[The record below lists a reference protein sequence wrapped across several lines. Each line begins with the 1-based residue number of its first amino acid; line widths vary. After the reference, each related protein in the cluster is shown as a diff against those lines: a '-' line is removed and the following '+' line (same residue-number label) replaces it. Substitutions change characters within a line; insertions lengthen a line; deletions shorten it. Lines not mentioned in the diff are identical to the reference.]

1 MANTREPILQPI
13 PILSLHP
20 TQMTVG
26 MREVKEKRKRL
37 REHWRKHKKIKQGE
51 FLGRHM
57 IPVVLGPDQRHYVV
71 DHHHLARALHDEGV
85 EDIIV
90 TVIADLT
97 MVDRDA
103 LWSVL
108 DNRRWAYPYDAKG
121 QRQHFR
127 DIPKTVADLKDDP
140 FRSLAGELRRVGGF
154 AKDTTPFSEFLWADF
169 LRRRLSRKSVEAD
182 FDKAM
187 EKALA
192 LAKGSRLLFR
202 IVASAERAMEP
213 AFDMAAEDQKRE
225 RDRKRDRD
233 NPPLPDTASDPNAGR
248 EPGTGRAGESVN
260 PKMILRVD
268 NDARAEKADAGEDA
282 LNDAAAGVGNF
293 HMIGGWIGQHHDHCR
308 GQTYQTKRLQADR
321 FVLKIAIKPDQ
332 AARKRGDAKAQQDL
346 RPIQQCDDLQLR
358 GPQR

>member
-13 PILSLHP
+13 PILSLRP

-26 MREVKEKRKRL
+26 MREVKEKRKHL
-37 REHWRKHKKIKQGE
+37 REHWRKHKKIKQGQ

-103 LWSVL
+103 FWGVL
-108 DNRRWAYPYDAKG
+108 DNHKWVYPYDAKG

-127 DIPKTVADLKDDP
+127 AIPKTVVELKDDP

-182 FDKAM
+182 FDKAI

-192 LAKGSRLLFR
+192 LAKSKDA
-202 IVASAERAMEP
+202 VY
-213 AFDMAAEDQKRE
+213 
-225 RDRKRDRD
+225 
-233 NPPLPDTASDPNAGR
+233 LPGWCGPTSD
-248 EPGTGRAGESVN
+248 
-260 PKMILRVD
+260 D
-268 NDARAEKADAGEDA
+268 
-282 LNDAAAGVGNF
+282 
-293 HMIGGWIGQHHDHCR
+293 
-308 GQTYQTKRLQADR
+308 
-321 FVLKIAIKPDQ
+321 
-332 AARKRGDAKAQQDL
+332 
-346 RPIQQCDDLQLR
+346 
-358 GPQR
+358 